1 MMVAPRVISAPTEVR
16 IVHSLVRFAPFALAL
31 FAAIPAFADVTQP
44 AKFELRTGGTTP
56 TTETVVV
63 KVNVY
68 ENGGEC
74 PNAGPNPCILR
85 MITIHVT
92 PCPIGSPC
100 INGAYEFTYV
110 GYSQYTTLLTLE
122 RGQKYTFTGQVSSNL
137 GLPEAGPCNSICT
150 FLQPITT
157 LEYTGGQDPPP
168 PTWDVVQDHI
178 ENNLMWVNVR
188 LLNPYLTG
196 PCTSELGPCTGLQ
209 SARLNITPC
218 PVQILNW
225 GQGCGSAYGAP
236 VETVFHVA
244 LEIGKSYTISGGQH
258 TYGLTE
264 ELHGGCVE
272 SGCEY
277 DNPAANKTF
286 DATLVATRPIT
297 WGAVKSMYRN

>member
-1 MMVAPRVISAPTEVR
+1 MPVRKFIFVASLLILCSISA
-16 IVHSLVRFAPFALAL
+16 S
-31 FAAIPAFADVTQP
+31 AFADVAQP

-74 PNAGPNPCILR
+74 PNAGPSPCIFRL
-85 MITIHVT
+85 ITIHVT

-100 INGAYEFTYV
+100 VNGAYEFTYV
-110 GYSQYTTLLTLE
+110 GYNQYTTLLTLE
-122 RGQKYTFTGQVSSNL
+122 RGQKYTFTGQVSSSL
-137 GLPEAGPCNSICT
+137 GLPESGPCNSICT

-157 LEYTGGQDPPP
+157 FEYTGGQDPPP
-168 PTWDVVQDHI
+168 PAWDVVQDHI

-196 PCTSELGPCTGLQ
+196 PCTSESGPCGGLQ
-209 SARLNITPC
+209 SVHLNITPC

-225 GQGCGSAYGAP
+225 SAGCRSVYNTP

-244 LEIGKSYTISGGQH
+244 LEIGKSYTISGGQY
-258 TYGLTE
+258 TYGMTE
-264 ELHGGCVE
+264 ELHGGCVPTN
-272 SGCEY
+272 CEY

-286 DATLVATRPIT
+286 DTTLVATRPIT